1 MSVYDPQF
9 WMMVSS
15 IIIAICFI
23 FMAIGM
29 IAIAVIIRRVI
40 GTVNRLEEKV
50 TPLITKVDA
59 LSVQGQEMSVHFI
72 EVSQNL
78 AVATKFLAES
88 TELIKE
94 EVSEL
99 RVLVGSTAL
108 VAKDKVEMVSN
119 TIDRTHDQVVDTT
132 EFVQEKIVKPAREI
146 AAIMA
151 GVRKA
156 LEVLFAPSPKQIDR
170 VYMDDE
176 MFIG

>member
-29 IAIAVIIRRVI
+29 IAIAIIIRRVI

-50 TPLITKVDA
+50 TPLITKVDG
-59 LSVQGQEMSVHFI
+59 LSAQGQEMSVHFI

-78 AVATKFLAES
+78 SVATKYLAES

-94 EVSEL
+94 EVADL
-99 RVLVGSTAL
+99 RTLVGSTAL
-108 VAKDKVEMVSN
+108 VARDKVEMVSN